1 VTFLTGFWELC
12 IETVSSCNRTCPTC
26 MRNSYPDREAV
37 AQRFG
42 KQNRMPEELFRKI
55 IDDAVNMGF
64 SGSVNMQHFNEPFQ
78 DPRIA
83 KLAAYAKDKGV
94 FSSVYMHS
102 NGDLI
107 TKRKAASV
115 DGILDKITI
124 ALYDETG
131 GQPMDPVK
139 AANRRFELE
148 SWFSQT
154 RLQWT
159 TAIHLVTHFS
169 PYANLKE
176 GIAENRG
183 KPCTREVQL
192 RMILDWRG
200 EMLLCCED
208 IAGVWN
214 LGNVADHTVAE
225 LWNSDKHQ
233 TILETLS
240 EAGGREA
247 YSFCRSCP
255 RTGTWD

>member
-1 VTFLTGFWELC
+1 MFATFWELC

-26 MRNSYPDREAV
+26 MRNSYPDRDAV

-42 KQNRMPEELFRKI
+42 QQNRMPDDLFRKI
-55 IDDAVNMGF
+55 IDDAVDMGF
-64 SGSVNMQHFNEPFQ
+64 TQSVNLQHFNEPFQ
-78 DPRIA
+78 DPRIGT
-83 KLAAYAKDKGV
+83 LAAYAKDKGV

-115 DGILDKITI
+115 DGILDEITI
-124 ALYDETG
+124 ALYDEAG
-131 GQPMDPVK
+131 GQPMAPVK
-139 AANRRFELE
+139 AANRRAELE
-148 SWFSQT
+148 SWFDQT
-154 RLQWT
+154 RLRWT
-159 TAIHLVTHFS
+159 TATHLITHFS
-169 PYANLKE
+169 PYANLLPE
-176 GIAENRG
+176 IEANRG

-200 EMLLCCED
+200 DMLLCCED
-208 IAGVWN
+208 IAGIWK
-214 LGNVADHTVAE
+214 LGNVADQTVAE

-233 TILETLS
+233 AILATLA
-240 EAGGREA
+240 EPGGREA

>member
-1 VTFLTGFWELC
+1 
-12 IETVSSCNRTCPTC
+12 
-26 MRNSYPDREAV
+26 
-37 AQRFG
+37 
-42 KQNRMPEELFRKI
+42 
-55 IDDAVNMGF
+55 MGF
-64 SGSVNMQHFNEPFQ
+64 NQSVNLQHFNEPFQ

-83 KLAAYAKDKGV
+83 SLAAYAKDKGV

-115 DGILDKITI
+115 DGILDQITI

-131 GQPMDPVK
+131 GQPMAPIP
-139 AANRRFELE
+139 AANRQALLH

-154 RLQWT
+154 RLNWT
-159 TAIHLVTHFS
+159 TGTHLVTHFS
-169 PYANLKE
+169 PYANLQE
-176 GIAENRG
+176 GIEANRG

-192 RMILDWRG
+192 RMILDWKG
-200 EMLLCCED
+200 DMLLCCED
-208 IAGVWN
+208 IAGIWK

-225 LWNSDKHQ
+225 LWYSERHQ
-233 TILETLS
+233 TILATLA
-240 EAGGREA
+240 EAGGRES